1 MSPFISLEDFEKLK
15 LTNMKVY
22 FLFRNFDLNKC
33 GISDYIEN
41 LSFELY
47 KNKVNPIILSD
58 KEIKSKLLKRSLI
71 VNIPWKL
78 QRIIGYFKKQ
88 EKGIFFL
95 QYSPFNYSRTGFS
108 FILIFLILY
117 LSIFKKNIKI
127 VINLH
132 EIRNKFSIC
141 PKYFF
146 LFLLHTI
153 QFYLI
158 YYLSI
163 KIYYTNNE
171 FVKDL
176 GVLKKNKC
184 SFLKI
189 FSTINFQHIKKN
201 NQIIFFSSHY
211 SFEKYKLFLN
221 YIKNYQL
228 IKKNFFKIIFLGNAS
243 NSVKSKL
250 ILLIKEVNI
259 KNFKFISF
267 CSKKILSK
275 ILSVNKVVFVTNE
288 DNFKINS
295 SFLASAIATKNL
307 FFLLKKSSSCSI
319 IKKKYFVIKDQK
331 IFNKSLDLILRRK
344 KLDFY
349 SNNDKLLDAY
359 SIDFVTKIFIANF
372 NKLLKV

>member
-1 MSPFISLEDFEKLK
+1 
-15 LTNMKVY
+15 MKVY
-22 FLFRNFDLNKC
+22 FLLRNFDLNKC

-47 KNKVNPIILSD
+47 KNNVSPIILSD
-58 KEIKSKLLKRSLI
+58 KEIKSKLLKRILI

-78 QRIIGYFKKQ
+78 FTIIHYFKKQ
-88 EKGIFFL
+88 DRGIFFL

-108 FILIFLILY
+108 FVLIFLIFY

-127 VINLH
+127 VTNLH
-132 EIRNKFSIC
+132 EIRNKFSIS

-146 LFLLHTI
+146 LFLLHTV

-158 YYLSI
+158 YNLSI

-176 GVLKKNKC
+176 DLLKNNKC

-189 FSTINFQHIKKN
+189 FSTIYFQNIKKK
-201 NQIIFFSSHY
+201 NQIIFFSSHF
-211 SFEKYKLFLN
+211 SLEKYKLFLN

-228 IKKNFFKIIFLGNAS
+228 KKKNFFKIIFLGNAN

-259 KNFKFISF
+259 KNFRFISF
-267 CSKKILSK
+267 CSRKILSK
-275 ILSVNKVVFVTNE
+275 ILSANKVVFVTNE

-307 FFLLKKSSSCSI
+307 FFLLKKSNSFSI
-319 IKKKYFVIKDQK
+319 IKKKYFLIKNQI
-331 IFNKSLDLILRRK
+331 IFNKSLDLILRNKRFN
-344 KLDFY
+344 FY
-349 SNNDKLLDAY
+349 SNRDKLLKAY
-359 SIDFVTKIFIANF
+359 SIDFVTKIFITNF

>member
-1 MSPFISLEDFEKLK
+1 
-15 LTNMKVY
+15 MKVY

-47 KNKVNPIILSD
+47 KNKINPIILSD
-58 KEIKSKLLKRSLI
+58 KKINSKLLKRSFL
-71 VNIPWKL
+71 VSVPWKL
-78 QRIIGYFKKQ
+78 LKILDYFRIQ
-88 EKGIFFL
+88 DKGIFFL

-108 FILIFLILY
+108 FILIFLLIY
-117 LSIFKKNIKI
+117 LKFFKKNIKI

-132 EIRNKFSIC
+132 EIRNKLSIS

-153 QFYLI
+153 QFYFI

-176 GVLKKNKC
+176 FVLKNRKC

-189 FSTINFQHIKKN
+189 FSTIYPQNVKKKN
-201 NQIIFFSSHY
+201 QILFFSSH
-211 SFEKYKLFLN
+211 SDFEKYTLFFN

-228 IKKNFFKIIFLGNAS
+228 KINNFFRIIFLGNADIAT
-243 NSVKSKL
+243 KSK
-250 ILLIKEVNI
+250 INLLIKNNNI
-259 KNFKFISF
+259 KNFKFLSF
-267 CSKKILSK
+267 CSRKILSK
-275 ILSVNKVVFVTNE
+275 VLSTNKAVFVTNK

-295 SFLASAIATKNL
+295 SFFASAISTKNL
-307 FFLLKKSSSCSI
+307 FFLLKKSSFSI
-319 IKKKYFVIKDQK
+319 IKGKYFLIKNQK
-331 IFNKSLDLILRRK
+331 LFNKSINLILK
-344 KLDFY
+344 KKVSYFY
-349 SNNDKLLDAY
+349 SDRDKLLKTF
-359 SIDFVTKIFIANF
+359 SIDFVVKILVSDF
-372 NKLLKV
+372 NKLLKF

>member
-1 MSPFISLEDFEKLK
+1 MSPFISLDDFEKLK
-15 LTNMKVY
+15 LINMKVF

-47 KNKVNPIILSD
+47 KNKVTPIILSD

-78 QRIIGYFKKQ
+78 LKIIGYFKKQ

-127 VINLH
+127 VVNLH
-132 EIRNKFSIC
+132 ETRNKFSIS

-171 FVKDL
+171 FIKDL

-184 SFLKI
+184 FFLKI
-189 FSTINFQHIKKN
+189 FSTIDFQHIKKI

-211 SFEKYKLFLN
+211 SVEKYKLFLN

-228 IKKNFFKIIFLGNAS
+228 IKKNFFKIIFLGNVS
-243 NSVKSKL
+243 NSVKSKI

-267 CSKKILSK
+267 CSKKTLSK
-275 ILSVNKVVFVTNE
+275 ILSVNKAVFVTNE

-295 SFLASAIATKNL
+295 SFLASAIATNNI

-319 IKKKYFVIKDQK
+319 IKTKYFVTKDQK

-344 KLDFY
+344 SLDFY

-359 SIDFVTKIFIANF
+359 SIDFVTKIFIKNF

>member
-1 MSPFISLEDFEKLK
+1 M
-15 LTNMKVY
+15 
-22 FLFRNFDLNKC
+22 NKC

-47 KNKVNPIILSD
+47 KNKVTPIILSD

-78 QRIIGYFKKQ
+78 LKIIGYFKKQ

-127 VINLH
+127 VVNLH
-132 EIRNKFSIC
+132 ETRNKFSIS

-171 FVKDL
+171 FIKDL

-184 SFLKI
+184 FFLKI
-189 FSTINFQHIKKN
+189 FSTIDFQHIKKI

-211 SFEKYKLFLN
+211 SFENYKLFLN

-228 IKKNFFKIIFLGNAS
+228 KKKNFFKIIFLGNAS
-243 NSVKSKL
+243 KSVKSKL
-250 ILLIKEVNI
+250 ILLIKDVNI
-259 KNFKFISF
+259 KNFRFISF
-267 CSKKILSK
+267 CSRKILSK
-275 ILSVNKVVFVTNE
+275 ILSTNKVVFVTNE

-307 FFLLKKSSSCSI
+307 FFLLKKSNSCSV
-319 IKKKYFVIKDQK
+319 IKKKYFVIKNQI

-349 SNNDKLLDAY
+349 SNNDKLLKAY
-359 SIDFVTKIFIANF
+359 SIDFVTKIFITNF
-372 NKLLKV
+372 NRLLKI